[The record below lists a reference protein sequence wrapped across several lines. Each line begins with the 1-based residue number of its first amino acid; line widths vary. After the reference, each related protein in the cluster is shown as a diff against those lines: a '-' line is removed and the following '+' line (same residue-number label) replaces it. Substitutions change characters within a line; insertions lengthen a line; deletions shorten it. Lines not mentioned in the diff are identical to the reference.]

1 MSTTDTAV
9 GAILQIPPQALEK
22 IQAAENAIKN
32 LGRASNIVAR
42 SVNRDWGQ
50 TAITGLDA
58 FITKVTEAQNRLNGV
73 KMPDINSKFATDI
86 AQVAQSMAQI
96 GANANSATAN
106 VSQLAQQIRNVKESS
121 SKSPKANIEKALID
135 TSAVQASLAQFIA
148 QSTRITDIINRI
160 QERIAQL
167 KQQRVDIQFDIKA
180 DIAAKIA
187 NLTSRLKEV
196 RALASQS
203 FDRSKL
209 IEYYR
214 EIDILREKIAAA
226 TKALRQQGGANPALT
241 QNAAQIDMLIARL
254 TRLRT
259 AEYEVN
265 MNRDNAQAQLTQLQN
280 KNNLLDVQ
288 IQRIQTLEQRLQ
300 TLNAIWTRLN
310 ANNQAFDA
318 NGQLTEQ
325 GKRILNLQNEV
336 QRELR
341 LRKMTAEEAQK
352 YEEELTK
359 KAEAESK
366 KRIQQAEREAREKAK
381 QDRIEAKEAKAA
393 LAQQRAQT
401 LATPTGAMDYAK
413 NARSLKQLTDAY
425 KNLKAVMATVDP
437 KSTEW
442 QRMNSVYQDTKKKI
456 DDIKRAMGE
465 LQSQSKRTNDSLGK
479 LKGLV
484 AQVFSVSAIYG
495 FIKNMV
501 KVRGEFELQNVA
513 LRAILQN
520 KDEADR
526 IFLQVQQMAMQS
538 PFSIMQLTTYTK
550 QLAAYRIEADK
561 LVGTTKMLADV
572 SAGLGVDIQRL
583 ILAYGQVKSANYL
596 RATEIRQ
603 FTEAGLNIAGEL
615 ASYFS
620 ELQGRMV
627 TVGEVMEMV
636 TKRMVKFEDV
646 EEVFKRVTSAGGIF
660 YDMQKKQSE
669 SISGQLQR
677 IGDAYSIMLN
687 DIGKSN
693 QETIT
698 SSLTLIREMI
708 SSWRAMV
715 PTLMTIGGLM
725 AGILVVK
732 GIIGAIKVTKQ
743 LNVILQAV
751 ALNMFKVAN
760 AQKAASFAT
769 WSTGIGA
776 AIGALSLLATIL
788 YGAYLQANKLNEE
801 LGRIG
806 EESVGD
812 MAESILQY
820 EKLAKVIR
828 DSNSSYTERQ
838 DALDELNRTYKDI
851 LPKYLREAE
860 YINSSAD
867 GYKAATEAIKEYY
880 QAQEYAKKVETV
892 MSSEE
897 GKAVDEAFEE
907 MGKELQRNK
916 FISRELSASLVK
928 NLMRQISEDVKSG
941 EIDADAKEIMQAIRD
956 KFGRYYSETSKSTIG
971 TATNNLFAND
981 GQAERKGVKMLRE
994 LQDYFDAYEFELS
1007 TAETAEEALMAKQK
1021 QRAKTV
1027 IENAQN
1033 QVDAITNQAQ
1043 AYFKISQ
1050 ELDKLE
1056 SKGSWTAD
1064 ETKHMADLNSKL
1076 DEAKKSFIELAQ
1088 QVMPGVD
1095 ESFLKNIDS
1104 VFKLD
1109 DAINTIT
1116 QAALPQFAAQGINAM
1131 GLVGK
1136 EVDSLSYS
1144 VNLLLQNLNMA
1155 KRLKTS
1161 LGTGPYKAED
1171 FMGVLSREE
1180 AQKIADEKNK
1190 QYQEQLDNE
1199 KKVADAREKANRQI
1213 IEEEF
1218 ARYDVEE
1225 RLIDNQYR
1233 IQNRNNKEYAK
1244 DLRAIAKAKEET
1256 IKDWDAGD
1264 QRARSL
1270 LGVSEED
1277 VNNLRKEVKALRA
1290 IAKEYDPFDDS
1301 EKKKGKGKD
1310 EIAELWKKRLK
1321 ALEDYYKQY
1330 ENLRK
1335 DFSKGESERRAKSA
1349 FEDLFKTLGL
1359 DINAITAMGMDEKGL
1374 VANIDAMIAQ
1384 VAKERPKL
1392 AAEFE
1397 KALADTKVKIDI
1409 EIQEESRRK
1418 LQSDL
1423 DNLFANYN
1431 LTKEFANLG
1440 MNIDL
1445 TYIVGGKPTTLA
1457 DVRKQ
1462 LESMTA
1468 DMSNK
1473 PLAEQKMYQTALERL
1488 RKQEH
1493 DEQLARIK
1501 SYNKYLISSYSD
1513 AAKVQLGYYS
1523 KLEQMQKDFVK
1534 MRGDLQKSLANP
1546 ETPDAEKTQIVQLLK
1561 TLPEQGK
1568 RASEQMRVEMEKELD
1583 KLNLDKLLKS
1593 PLFSEMFQ
1601 DIGSMTNRVL
1611 DSMLDKIHEIQR
1623 SANDL
1628 TLSQVRQLAQYAEKI
1643 ENAKIDN
1650 SPFKE
1655 AYNAIKKAYELRSRG
1670 ITAEGASNAL
1680 AVSEAE
1686 LERLKILKND
1696 LSLVL
1701 GIKEKAYQISGNTA
1715 TVGNQEIELTE
1726 QQMSLIKMT
1735 INELINK
1742 ANVTKREI
1750 ANTEKVVTANAQNV
1764 QVFKNAKTATEKF
1777 GGALQEVAKLGSE
1790 AMNVITSGLQLFG
1803 KEIGEEDQVWL
1814 NFVGELLSSCVTLGI
1829 AFVAL
1834 GVELN
1839 SALGIIGIIGMALS
1853 VVANFMS
1860 AIFQAHDKRLEKQ
1873 ISTIQNDVDALSRAF
1888 DKLKDSIDN
1897 AFKGDALKGDT
1908 NFALRNLEQQKKAI
1922 NEMIRLE
1929 NAKKK
1934 TDKDQ
1939 IKKYKEELEDLD
1951 EQIKEL
1957 QETVIEKWGGFGSQS
1972 NFASA
1977 AESFAA
1983 AWLDAYKTVGDGL
1996 DSLEEQ
2002 WDEYLDNLLSKQ
2014 IMLRVVGP
2022 RIENMLN
2029 MIDKFVSKG
2038 SEEDEYLTR
2047 NELET
2052 IKNLKDNAFVV
2063 INEQA
2068 KELMEILGVRR
2079 GDFGLSDLQQGIQNI
2094 TEPQAAAIEA
2104 YLNSM
2109 RFAVY
2114 RHTEQ
2119 LDALIAAVSAQYGA
2133 GENPIVTELKGIRSV
2148 LDTIDRRFSSIV
2160 ESRAGRGAY
2169 IRIGN

>member
-1 MSTTDTAV
+1 MPTTDTAI
-9 GAILQIPPQALEK
+9 GAILQIPPQALNDIK
-22 IQAAENAIKN
+22 AAEDAIKS
-32 LGRASNIVAR
+32 LGRTSNIVAR

-121 SKSPKANIEKALID
+121 GKSPKANIEKALID

-743 LNVILQAV
+743 LNVILQAA
-751 ALNMFKVAN
+751 ALNLFNVAN

-769 WSTGIGA
+769 WATGIGA
-776 AIGALSLLATIL
+776 VIGALSLLATIL

-1218 ARYDVEE
+1218 ERYGVEE

-1256 IKDWDAGD
+1256 IRDWDAGD

-1301 EKKKGKGKD
+1301 EKNKGKGKD
-1310 EIAELWKKRLK
+1310 EVAELWKKRLK

-1335 DFSKGESERRAKSA
+1335 DFSKGESGRRAKSA

-1359 DINAITAMGMDEKGL
+1359 DINAITAMGMDKKGL

-1397 KALADTKVKIDI
+1397 KALADTKVKIDV
-1409 EIQEESRRK
+1409 EISEDAIKDMEADMQKVADNFELSDVFRK
-1418 LQSDL
+1418 L
-1423 DNLFANYN
+1423 
-1431 LTKEFANLG
+1431 G
-1440 MNIDL
+1440 VPID
-1445 TYIVGGKPTTLA
+1445 IVYTLGGKPTTLA
-1457 DVRKQ
+1457 DWRKQ
-1462 LESMTA
+1462 LEDNYKQA
-1468 DMSNK
+1468 FK
-1473 PLAEQKMYQTALERL
+1473 VEQKYGKDGEKAYDKQMHDVAKKEQKYLEERAKNYVKYLTESMSERAQIEIKAMQDINKIRNDETLDQFSKDQAIANRRKKMQEELTKFDFDEFKASDVYLSVFSDLETASKQQIQYVIDKL
-1488 RKQEH
+1488 REMQSTFNDLSPTQVKAIASEIKKLQDALADRSAVTGFATNLKKAFKYAKNAKALKQEQVKLQ
-1493 DEQLARIK
+1493 DEYNEAVSVETQQSEELYNEKLKLESISDKTSDAYKKQLAVVEQL
-1501 SYNKYLISSYSD
+1501 
-1513 AAKVQLGYYS
+1513 
-1523 KLEQMQKDFVK
+1523 EE
-1534 MRGDLQKSLANP
+1534 DLQV
-1546 ETPDAEKTQIVQLLK
+1546 TQGIIADIKNKQNENTEEISK
-1561 TLPEQGK
+1561 GEQAWKNIQGAIGK
-1568 RASEQMRVEMEKELD
+1568 VRMWMTGITD
-1583 KLNLDKLLKS
+1583 G
-1593 PLFSEMFQ
+1593 
-1601 DIGSMTNRVL
+1601 IGEVVKGL
-1611 DSMLDKIHEIQR
+1611 DSMGLMSDDKRDSFESFSDIIGGLDTMMSGLESIDYTKPFTIVTGVLKTFGGLFQTMGGFFGLGDKAKE
-1623 SANDL
+1623 
-1628 TLSQVRQLAQYAEKI
+1628 RQ
-1643 ENAKIDN
+1643 
-1650 SPFKE
+1650 
-1655 AYNAIKKAYELRSRG
+1655 IK
-1670 ITAEGASNAL
+1670 
-1680 AVSEAE
+1680 
-1686 LERLKILKND
+1686 RL
-1696 LSLVL
+1696 
-1701 GIKEKAYQISGNTA
+1701 
-1715 TVGNQEIELTE
+1715 
-1726 QQMSLIKMT
+1726 
-1735 INELINK
+1735 
-1742 ANVTKREI
+1742 
-1750 ANTEKVVTANAQNV
+1750 TEKVEDLDYAYQKLEKSIEAAYTFDDYNAGYEQSM
-1764 QVFKNAKTATEKF
+1764 KNLEMQKK
-1777 GGALQEVAKLGSE
+1777 SY
-1790 AMNVITSGLQLFG
+1790 
-1803 KEIGEEDQVWL
+1803 EE
-1814 NFVGELLSSCVTLGI
+1814 
-1829 AFVAL
+1829 
-1834 GVELN
+1834 
-1839 SALGIIGIIGMALS
+1839 MA
-1853 VVANFMS
+1853 
-1860 AIFQAHDKRLEKQ
+1860 RLE
-1873 ISTIQNDVDALSRAF
+1873 A
-1888 DKLKDSIDN
+1888 
-1897 AFKGDALKGDT
+1897 
-1908 NFALRNLEQQKKAI
+1908 
-1922 NEMIRLE
+1922 
-1929 NAKKK
+1929 AKKK
-1934 TDKDQ
+1934 TDKEKQ
-1939 IKKYKEELEDLD
+1939 KEYER
-1951 EQIKEL
+1951 
-1957 QETVIEKWGGFGSQS
+1957 
-1972 NFASA
+1972 A
-1977 AESFAA
+1977 AEEAQEKMDELKKSRIEAMGSTTDYLSEAQSFVD
-1983 AWLDAYKTVGDGL
+1983 AWLDAYREVGDGTDAL
-1996 DSLEEQ
+1996 KEHWDEFMDSLVV
-2002 WDEYLDNLLSKQ
+2002 KQ
-2014 IMLRVVGP
+2014 AAAAL
-2022 RIENMLN
+2022 
-2029 MIDKFVSKG
+2029 VSK
-2038 SEEDEYLTR
+2038 R
-2047 NELET
+2047 LEKVIGRINDAIDAGMVGT
-2052 IKNLKDNAFVV
+2052 DLSSVIKNATAEWDAGSAQLNQALKEFFDAMGVN
-2063 INEQA
+2063 
-2068 KELMEILGVRR
+2068 LGKD

>member
-1 MSTTDTAV
+1 MPTKDTAI
-9 GAILQIPPQALEK
+9 GAILRIPQQALDDIK
-22 IQAAENAIKN
+22 AAEAAIKS
-32 LGRASNIVAR
+32 LGRTSNIVAR

-280 KNNLLDVQ
+280 KNKLLDVQ

-393 LAQQRAQT
+393 LAQRHAQT

-561 LVGTTKMLADV
+561 LIGTTKMLADV

-646 EEVFKRVTSAGGIF
+646 EEVFKRVTSVGGIF

-669 SISGQLQR
+669 SILGQLQR

-698 SSLTLIREMI
+698 RSLMLIREMI

-743 LNVILQAV
+743 LKVILQAV

-769 WSTGIGA
+769 WATGIGA
-776 AIGALSLLATIL
+776 VIGVLGLLTSIL
-788 YGAYLQANKLNEE
+788 VGAAMEANKLNEE

-851 LPKYLREAE
+851 LPKYLRDAE

-892 MSSEE
+892 MSSKE
-897 GKAVDEAFEE
+897 AQDVNDAFERL
-907 MGKELQRNK
+907 GYWLQDIK
-916 FISRELSASLVK
+916 VIDKSVPEQLVQSL
-928 NLMRQISEDVKSG
+928 MTQIANSIKSG
-941 EIDADAKEIMQAIRD
+941 EMDASFEAIKQAVKE
-956 KFGRYYSETSKSTIG
+956 KFGS
-971 TATNNLFAND
+971 FANLNFMPAANVD
-981 GQAERKGVKMLRE
+981 VIANAMSDIQN
-994 LQDYFDAYEFELS
+994 YFDAYEFELS

-1027 IENAQN
+1027 IENAQK
-1033 QVDAITNQAQ
+1033 QVDEITNQAQ

-1050 ELDKLE
+1050 ELENLK

-1064 ETKHMADLNSKL
+1064 ETKHMTDLNGKL

-1136 EVDSLSYS
+1136 EVDSLRYS

-1155 KRLKTS
+1155 QRLKTS
-1161 LGTGPYKAED
+1161 LGGGPFKAED
-1171 FMGVLSREE
+1171 FMGALSREE

-1218 ARYDVEE
+1218 KRYGVEE

-1270 LGVSEED
+1270 LGLSEED

-1301 EKKKGKGKD
+1301 GKNKGKGKD
-1310 EIAELWKKRLK
+1310 EVAELWEKRLK

-1335 DFSKGESERRAKSA
+1335 KFSKGESERRAKSA

-1359 DINAITAMGMDEKGL
+1359 DINAITAMGMDKKGL

-1397 KALADTKVKIDI
+1397 KALADTKVKIDV
-1409 EIQEESRRK
+1409 EISEDAIKDMEADMQKVADNFELSDVFRK
-1418 LQSDL
+1418 L
-1423 DNLFANYN
+1423 
-1431 LTKEFANLG
+1431 G
-1440 MNIDL
+1440 VPID
-1445 TYIVGGKPTTLA
+1445 IVYTLGGKPTTLA
-1457 DVRKQ
+1457 DWRKQ
-1462 LESMTA
+1462 LEDNYKQA
-1468 DMSNK
+1468 FK
-1473 PLAEQKMYQTALERL
+1473 VEQKYGKDGEKAYD
-1488 RKQEH
+1488 KQMH
-1493 DEQLARIK
+1493 DIAKKEQ
-1501 SYNKYLISSYSD
+1501 KYLEERAKNYVKYLTESMSERAQIEIKAMQDINKIRNDDTLDQFSKDQAIANRRKKMQEELTKFDFDEFKASD
-1513 AAKVQLGYYS
+1513 VYLS
-1523 KLEQMQKDFVK
+1523 VFSDLE
-1534 MRGDLQKSLANP
+1534 
-1546 ETPDAEKTQIVQLLK
+1546 T
-1561 TLPEQGK
+1561 
-1568 RASEQMRVEMEKELD
+1568 ASEQQIQYVID
-1583 KLNLDKLLKS
+1583 KLRELQSTFNELSPTQVKAIASEIKKLQDALADRSAGTGFATNLKKAFKYAKNAKALKQEQVKLQDEYNEAVSVETQQSEELYNEKLKLESISDKTSDAYKKQLAVVEQLEED
-1593 PLFSEMFQ
+1593 LQ
-1601 DIGSMTNRVL
+1601 VTQGIIGDIKDKQKENTEEISKGEQAWKNIQGAIGKVRMWMTGITDGIGEVVKGL
-1611 DSMLDKIHEIQR
+1611 DSMGLMSDGMRDLFGSFSDIIGGLDTMMSGLESINYNK
-1623 SANDL
+1623 
-1628 TLSQVRQLAQYAEKI
+1628 
-1643 ENAKIDN
+1643 
-1650 SPFKE
+1650 PFS
-1655 AYNAIKKAYELRSRG
+1655 IVTG
-1670 ITAEGASNAL
+1670 
-1680 AVSEAE
+1680 V
-1686 LERLKILKND
+1686 LKTFGGLFQTIGGFFG
-1696 LSLVL
+1696 L
-1701 GIKEKAYQISGNTA
+1701 G
-1715 TVGNQEIELTE
+1715 
-1726 QQMSLIKMT
+1726 
-1735 INELINK
+1735 NK
-1742 ANVTKREI
+1742 AKERKIKRL
-1750 ANTEKVVTANAQNV
+1750 TEKVEDLDYAYQKLEKSIEAAYTFDDYNAGYEQSI
-1764 QVFKNAKTATEKF
+1764 KNLEMQKK
-1777 GGALQEVAKLGSE
+1777 SY
-1790 AMNVITSGLQLFG
+1790 
-1803 KEIGEEDQVWL
+1803 EE
-1814 NFVGELLSSCVTLGI
+1814 
-1829 AFVAL
+1829 
-1834 GVELN
+1834 
-1839 SALGIIGIIGMALS
+1839 MA
-1853 VVANFMS
+1853 
-1860 AIFQAHDKRLEKQ
+1860 RLE
-1873 ISTIQNDVDALSRAF
+1873 A
-1888 DKLKDSIDN
+1888 
-1897 AFKGDALKGDT
+1897 
-1908 NFALRNLEQQKKAI
+1908 
-1922 NEMIRLE
+1922 
-1929 NAKKK
+1929 AKKK
-1934 TDKDQ
+1934 TDK
-1939 IKKYKEELEDLD
+1939 KKQKEYER
-1951 EQIKEL
+1951 
-1957 QETVIEKWGGFGSQS
+1957 
-1972 NFASA
+1972 A
-1977 AESFAA
+1977 AEEAQEKMDELKKSRIEAMGSTTDYLSEAQSFVD
-1983 AWLDAYKTVGDGL
+1983 AWLDAYREVGDGTDAL
-1996 DSLEEQ
+1996 KEHWDEFMDSLVV
-2002 WDEYLDNLLSKQ
+2002 KQ
-2014 IMLRVVGP
+2014 AAAAL
-2022 RIENMLN
+2022 
-2029 MIDKFVSKG
+2029 VSK
-2038 SEEDEYLTR
+2038 R
-2047 NELET
+2047 LEKVIGRINDAIDAGMVGT
-2052 IKNLKDNAFVV
+2052 DLSSVIKNATAEWDAGSAQLNQALKEFFDAMG
-2063 INEQA
+2063 IN
-2068 KELMEILGVRR
+2068 LGKA

>member
-1 MSTTDTAV
+1 MPTTDTAI
-9 GAILQIPPQALEK
+9 GAILQIPPQALNDIK
-22 IQAAENAIKN
+22 AAEDAIKS
-32 LGRASNIVAR
+32 LGRTSNIVAR

-341 LRKMTAEEAQK
+341 LRKMTADEAQK

-442 QRMNSVYQDTKKKI
+442 QRMNIVYQDTKKKI
-456 DDIKRAMGE
+456 DDIRRAMGE

-698 SSLTLIREMI
+698 SALSFIRDII
-708 SSWRAMV
+708 SHWRALIPILKTV
-715 PTLMTIGGLM
+715 GGLM
-725 AGILVVK
+725 AVVFAVKSVK
-732 GIIGAIKVTKQ
+732 GMIAGIKQ
-743 LNVILQAV
+743 LNAYMTVLIAQYTHL
-751 ALNMFKVAN
+751 AN
-760 AQKAASFAT
+760 VQRAAQRA
-769 WSTGIGA
+769 TGIGIAIGVVTLLGA
-776 AIGALSLLATIL
+776 AIAGAAME
-788 YGAYLQANKLNEE
+788 ANKLNEE

-892 MSSEE
+892 MSS
-897 GKAVDEAFEE
+897 DEATDVDKAFARL
-907 MGKELQRNK
+907 GYWLQDMK
-916 FISRELSASLVK
+916 VIDKSVPEQLVK
-928 NLMRQISEDVKSG
+928 NLMTQIANSIKSG
-941 EIDADAKEIMQAIRD
+941 ETDASFEAIKQAIKE
-956 KFGRYYSETSKSTIG
+956 KFGS
-971 TATNNLFAND
+971 FANLNMMPAANVD
-981 GQAERKGVKMLRE
+981 VIANAMRDI
-994 LQDYFDAYEFELS
+994 QDYFDAYEFELS
-1007 TAETAEEALMAKQK
+1007 TAETVEEALMAKQK

-1027 IENAQN
+1027 IENAQK

-1116 QAALPQFAAQGINAM
+1116 QAALPLFAAQGINAM

-1155 KRLKTS
+1155 QRLKTS
-1161 LGTGPYKAED
+1161 LGGGPFKAED

-1180 AQKIADEKNK
+1180 AQKMADEKNK

-1218 ARYDVEE
+1218 KRYGVEE

-1277 VNNLRKEVKALRA
+1277 VNNLRKEAKALRA

-1301 EKKKGKGKD
+1301 EKNKGKGKD
-1310 EIAELWKKRLK
+1310 EVAELWKKRLK

-1359 DINAITAMGMDEKGL
+1359 DINAITAMGMDKKGL

-1384 VAKERPKL
+1384 VATERPKL

-1680 AVSEAE
+1680 AVSEEE

-1750 ANTEKVVTANAQNV
+1750 ANTEKVVTVNAQNV
-1764 QVFKNAKTATEKF
+1764 QVFKNAKTATRKF
-1777 GGALQEVAKLGSE
+1777 GEALQEVAKLGSE

-1814 NFVGELLSSCVTLGI
+1814 NFVGQLLSSCVTLGI